1 MSDDMCM
8 CSGSPEEKSKL
19 MFSMNDIGET
29 GFLSKEE
36 FARMLRFGLS
46 LFLRVHHI
54 YSVCFICHFQPFDEL
69 QVFHRNLQ
77 RCSFKESGRG
87 RHQGHDA
94 GRGLW
99 WQGENLVGGLSFSA
113 AGSRE
118 GAAVCSAQCQRL
130 EKVLFKSILIFLT
143 LSDAVVCLACAQGWR
158 NRGRRS
164 WVETRECPSFVRQTG
179 EKTGCHNSFTS
190 KMFAILKTKIQDYFF
205 LLSSLYF
212 YDVQYC
218 FAFFQQSQDRRT
230 RDTQTEKVWF
240 L

>member
-1 MSDDMCM
+1 MICVCVQGLQRKNPNSCFLWTTLAKLVSYQKKNLPG
-8 CSGSPEEKSKL
+8 CSGLVFP
-19 MFSMNDIGET
+19 F
-29 GFLSKEE
+29 
-36 FARMLRFGLS
+36 
-46 LFLRVHHI
+46 FLRVHHI
-54 YSVCFICHFQPFDEL
+54 YSVCFMGHFQPFDEL
-69 QVFHRNLQ
+69 QVFHRNFQ

-99 WQGENLVGGLSFSA
+99 WQGENLMGGLSFSA

-143 LSDAVVCLACAQGWR
+143 LSDAVVCLTCAQGWR

-190 KMFAILKTKIQDYFF
+190 KMFVILKTKIRDYFF